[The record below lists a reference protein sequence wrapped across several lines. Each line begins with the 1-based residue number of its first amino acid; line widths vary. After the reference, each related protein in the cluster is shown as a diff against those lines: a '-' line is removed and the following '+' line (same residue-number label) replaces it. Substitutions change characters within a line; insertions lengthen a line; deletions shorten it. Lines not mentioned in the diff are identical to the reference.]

1 MLTFNRY
8 KNNLIKLDEETR
20 MPIITTC
27 IQHESW
33 HNEDE
38 TNHLWKKM
46 QKDGKGE
53 TVITHDDCL
62 PRKWEPM
69 STK

>member
-8 KNNLIKLDEETR
+8 KNNLIKPDEETR

-38 TNHLWKKM
+38 TNHL
-46 QKDGKGE
+46 
-53 TVITHDDCL
+53 
-62 PRKWEPM
+62 
-69 STK
+69 